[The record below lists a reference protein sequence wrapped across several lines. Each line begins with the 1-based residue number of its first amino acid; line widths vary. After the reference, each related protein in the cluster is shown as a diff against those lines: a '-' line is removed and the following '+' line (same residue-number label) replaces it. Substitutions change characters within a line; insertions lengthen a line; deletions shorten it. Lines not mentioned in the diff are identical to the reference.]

1 MFLTFVPSPLSLL
14 SLHQAKTKASPKS
27 KSKPKAKASP
37 KTGAAPRRAPNANT
51 KASPR
56 TTRPPKRAPLI
67 VQFAPSMKRGVPIAQ
82 PPTARRTT
90 VGPTRISQWQLWANK
105 LRRSKNK
112 PRPSPSPSTALARP
126 ATVYKGPATRAPVV
140 QNAPTPV
147 VQNAPTPAPT
157 NTPEPTVAPSNSY
170 QGVGGLLP
178 VVGSATPA
186 PSSSSNQALSANG
199 AGIGAQ
205 SSLSPTL
212 IGVIVGVIVL
222 VLLLFAAAYAY
233 VAKNSNKLEPY
244 KVWDAWKAESDGKLA
259 DPGVEMNGVRT
270 SFEGRR
276 SSAGHLDNIYGTGR
290 EAPDFAPYVSSAPN
304 GSRRLSAATGA
315 PRSSFAAPGAGPRGS
330 FAASPGP
337 RASFAAGAKL
347 AAVGGPRSSFA
358 PGAGLASGTKAR
370 TITKL

>member
-1 MFLTFVPSPLSLL
+1 M
-14 SLHQAKTKASPKS
+14 
-27 KSKPKAKASP
+27 
-37 KTGAAPRRAPNANT
+37 
-51 KASPR
+51 
-56 TTRPPKRAPLI
+56 
-67 VQFAPSMKRGVPIAQ
+67 
-82 PPTARRTT
+82 TT

-105 LRRSKNK
+105 LRRSKNT
-112 PRPSPSPSTALARP
+112 PRPSPSPPTAIARP
-126 ATVYKGPATRAPVV
+126 VPVYKSPATRAPVV
-140 QNAPTPV
+140 KK
-147 VQNAPTPAPT
+147 APTPAPT

-178 VVGSATPA
+178 VGTPA

-199 AGIGAQ
+199 AGTGAQ

-233 VAKNSNKLEPY
+233 VAKNNKLEPY

-259 DPGVEMNGVRT
+259 DPREGVEMNDVRT

-347 AAVGGPRSSFA
+347 SAVGGPRGSFA
-358 PGAGLASGTKAR
+358 PGAGLAAGAKGR